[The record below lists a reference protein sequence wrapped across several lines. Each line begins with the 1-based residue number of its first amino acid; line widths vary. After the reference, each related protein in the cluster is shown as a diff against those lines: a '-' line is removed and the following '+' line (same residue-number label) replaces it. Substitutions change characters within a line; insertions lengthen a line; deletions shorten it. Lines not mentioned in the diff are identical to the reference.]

1 MTTAT
6 AILGKGGVGKTLV
19 AAHLAM
25 AFSYLGVRTLLV
37 GCDQKRDTHRAL
49 GVPGRPCLMEAFER
63 AGGNAEEVDPS
74 LLLAPASKY
83 VDVLE
88 LGPSQLLVGD
98 YAAVY
103 ETSFRVFQ
111 NHALLAGYDQVLFD
125 VTDERFDAPNLPLF
139 RTLNFVVGVTD
150 DQPESLFVLNRMLRG
165 MLIGWNEFKMPV
177 RVLGAVYNRAA
188 GAGVFQRYVE
198 RTRAVPLRAVVH
210 VLVWPLDPQHRLRRR
225 RVRPAAGVVRGPV
238 PARSVVSPVEAVD
251 EEDRLVVVRDDLHAG
266 CCVHEVGAI
275 ARYAGRVTDLART
288 AREQRRKHHRRESE
302 SVHGDLRHN
311 RVHSRCH
318 SPVR

>member
-19 AAHLAM
+19 AAHLAL

-49 GVPGRPCLMEAFER
+49 GAPGRPCLMEAFER
-63 AGGNAEEVDPS
+63 AGGNAEEVDLA

-98 YAAVY
+98 YATVY

-111 NHALLAGYDQVLFD
+111 RCGLLAGYEQVLFD

-139 RTLNFVVGVTD
+139 KTLNFVVGVTD

-188 GAGVFQRYVE
+188 GAGIFQRYVE
-198 RTRAVPLRAVVH
+198 RTRAVPL
-210 VLVWPLDPQHRLRRR
+210 LRI
-225 RVRPAAGVVRGPV
+225 PAA
-238 PARSVVSPVEAVD
+238 VELA
-251 EEDRLVVVRDDLHAG
+251 ELRTLGTTLFAADRLPRELDVLIDGFLKIVELLQGTVYNLLPVLPLSDD
-266 CCVHEVGAI
+266 EVWS
-275 ARYAGRVTDLART
+275 LA
-288 AREQRRKHHRRESE
+288 S
-302 SVHGDLRHN
+302 LRAPQN
-311 RVHSRCH
+311 
-318 SPVR
+318 

>member
-49 GVPGRPCLMEAFER
+49 GVPSRPCLMEAFER
-63 AGGNAEEVDPS
+63 AGGNAEEVDPAF
-74 LLLAPASKY
+74 LLAPASKY

-88 LGPSQLLVGD
+88 LGPSQLLVGN
-98 YAAVY
+98 YATVY
-103 ETSFRVFQ
+103 ETSFRVFEK
-111 NHALLAGYDQVLFD
+111 HALLAGYDQVLFD

-177 RVLGAVYNRAA
+177 RVLGAVFNRAA
-188 GAGVFQRYVE
+188 DAGIFQRYVE
-198 RTRAVPLRAVVH
+198 RTRAVPL
-210 VLVWPLDPQHRLRRR
+210 LRL
-225 RVRPAAGVVRGPV
+225 PAAVELAELRTLGTTLFAIKNPPRELDILIDGFLKIVELLQ
-238 PARSVVSPVEAVD
+238 RSVYNLLPVLPLSD
-251 EEDRLVVVRDDLHAG
+251 EEVW
-266 CCVHEVGAI
+266 
-275 ARYAGRVTDLART
+275 TLASLPT
-288 AREQRRKHHRRESE
+288 
-302 SVHGDLRHN
+302 RHN
-311 RVHSRCH
+311 
-318 SPVR
+318 

>member
-25 AFSYLGVRTLLV
+25 AFSYLGTRTLLV

-49 GVPGRPCLMEAFER
+49 GLAGRPCLMEAWER
-63 AGGNAEEVDPS
+63 AGGNLEDVDPAP
-74 LLLAPASKY
+74 LLAPASKY

-98 YAAVY
+98 YATVY
-103 ETSFRVFQ
+103 ETSFQVFRRYG
-111 NHALLAGYDQVLFD
+111 LLAGYDQVLFD

-165 MLIGWNEFKMPV
+165 MLIGWNEFKLPV
-177 RVLGAVYNRAA
+177 RVLGVVYNRAA
-188 GAGVFQRYVE
+188 GAGIFQRYAE
-198 RTRAVPLRAVVH
+198 RTRAVPLLTLPASVELAELRTLGTTLFAGAGLPRELDVFVDGFLKIVELLQGSVYNLLP
-210 VLVWPLDPQHRLRRR
+210 VLPL
-225 RVRPAAGVVRGPV
+225 
-238 PARSVVSPVEAVD
+238 SD
-251 EEDRLVVVRDDLHAG
+251 EEVWS
-266 CCVHEVGAI
+266 
-275 ARYAGRVTDLART
+275 LASFHPPR
-288 AREQRRKHHRRESE
+288 
-302 SVHGDLRHN
+302 N
-311 RVHSRCH
+311 
-318 SPVR
+318 